1 MKGKNLSKVLAFL
14 LAAVMIFSALP
25 LMAFASDETEPY
37 VVSYGA
43 PAIPMNEMTIVN
55 LADISVEM
63 DNQGTVVS
71 GADITWAADAQNGI
85 EFDANAKTVFAKVA
99 GRYKLTAT
107 ANGVTKNVW
116 VLVKTAEQEDFY
128 LV

>member
-25 LMAFASDETEPY
+25 LMAFASDEAATY
-37 VVSYGA
+37 TVSYGS
-43 PAIPMNEMTIVN
+43 PAIPMDEMTIVN

-63 DNQGTVVS
+63 EKGTVVS
-71 GADITWAADAQNGI
+71 GADITWAAAQQEGI
-85 EFDANAKTVFAKVA
+85 EFDAAAKTVFAKTA
-99 GRYKLTAT
+99 GRYMLTAT

-116 VLVKTAEQEDFY
+116 VLVKKESDTER
-128 LV
+128 LVSL